1 MTSRVWGV
9 ICNPYS
15 TRPHRHI
22 RALSQEYVQITLVR
36 IIPKAGSGTLLH
48 LSYSA
53 LGFSPV
59 KISLSITN
67 TYEKPPRPI
76 LDANYGIVKQE
87 G

>member
-1 MTSRVWGV
+1 MCGGLYVTCIAHARIG
-9 ICNPYS
+9 ILEPY
-15 TRPHRHI
+15 HKY
-22 RALSQEYVQITLVR
+22 EYVQITLVR

>member
-1 MTSRVWGV
+1 MCGGLYVTRIAHARIG
-9 ICNPYS
+9 ILEPY
-15 TRPHRHI
+15 HKY
-22 RALSQEYVQITLVR
+22 EYVQITLVR